1 MASFL
6 CHGFGGTKQV
16 RLERIVRHGH
26 YSRSVD
32 RARRG
37 AAGDAVLS
45 SCGRGRWWPSFCS
58 RSRNAVSPKVKALA
72 WHCAPHCAAS
82 CEHIRAPTR
91 SKGTCKQTATR
102 TARSECVRS
111 QAPHRAYQNNTVVG
125 GVRMSPKPICA
136 RRGHWPTWKM
146 PKSNEQKTLDS
157 AGLTPELSRAAK
169 RRRLG
174 RTVRPQ
180 HGSGSPAYMRPAQ
193 STPSLQNRGW
203 ARPELRAGS

>member
-1 MASFL
+1 MASFF

-45 SCGRGRWWPSFCS
+45 PCGRGHWRPSFFS
-58 RSRNAVSPKVKALA
+58 RSRNAVSPKVKSLT
-72 WHCAPHCAAS
+72 WQCAPHCVAK
-82 CEHIRAPTR
+82 CEHPRARTR
-91 SKGTCKQTATR
+91 SKATCTRTATR

-111 QAPHRAYQNNTVVG
+111 QALHRAYQNNTVVG

-136 RRGHWPTWKM
+136 RRGHWPTLET

-174 RTVRPQ
+174 RIV
-180 HGSGSPAYMRPAQ
+180 SPLMA
-193 STPSLQNRGW
+193 
-203 ARPELRAGS
+203 